1 MRNYHTGDTIIFVF
15 KLLLVL
21 FVIACVVLLIALPL
35 VTQDTLTATVI
46 GKEIYTTTSCS
57 KNSCTT
63 NTHLTVYTDKEVIEI
78 SDSLVLWKFGEQQK
92 YGALKENSTYEF
104 KVWGFYVP
112 MLQMYRG
119 AYEYTEVIN
128 V

>member
-15 KLLLVL
+15 KLLLIL

-35 VTQDTLTATVI
+35 VTQDTLTATVT

-57 KNSCTT
+57 KDSCST

-92 YGALKENSTYEF
+92 YGALKENGTYEF
-104 KVWGFYVP
+104 KVWGFNVP

-119 AYEYTEVIN
+119 AYEYTEILV
-128 V
+128 